1 MKTDW
6 RISSVNGVLL
16 AAYITPTWLIVGY
29 RLFVTPIHAL
39 YDRPNISVAIFV
51 SDHLHLSAMATI
63 RMAWLLAL
71 AKLTV
76 AGFLLVFSAL
86 LTRRSV
92 RLSGGC
98 NEALAFALTLGSVI
112 SFASM
117 VMASQVAEPE
127 AMRLHATELL
137 LFLGTAILM
146 LVEPSTQS
154 AAVPSTGT
162 ATFEPNYPAA
172 AQRS

>member
-6 RISSVNGVLL
+6 RISTVNGVLL
-16 AAYITPTWLIVGY
+16 AAYIAPTWLIVAY
-29 RLFVTPIHAL
+29 RLIVSPIHAL

-51 SDHLHLSAMATI
+51 SDHLHLGAVATMK
-63 RMAWLLAL
+63 MAWLLAL
-71 AKLTV
+71 GKLTV

-86 LTRRSV
+86 LTRPSV

-154 AAVPSTGT
+154 AAASRPSP
-162 ATFEPNYPAA
+162 AALQSNYPAA